1 MFFLIIENMKIYFEN
16 FLILKASE
24 IDKLVGYKNFV
35 ITRVNYFT
43 NDRYYGICSNNIY
56 GSNSFYDTILEIEYI
71 SNTGKRT
78 IKQFYPNEKILF
90 TGNDLLSLSDYHC
103 YVNKISSIIMNTE

>member
-1 MFFLIIENMKIYFEN
+1 M
-16 FLILKASE
+16 
-24 IDKLVGYKNFV
+24 

-90 TGNDLLSLSDYHC
+90 TGNDLLSLSDYYC
-103 YVNKISSIIMNTE
+103 YDNKISSVIMNTE

>member
-1 MFFLIIENMKIYFEN
+1 MFFLIIENMKKIYFEN
-16 FLILKASE
+16 FLILEASE

-71 SNTGKRT
+71 SNTGRRT
-78 IKQFYPNEKILF
+78 IK
-90 TGNDLLSLSDYHC
+90 
-103 YVNKISSIIMNTE
+103 